1 MFVIIALV
9 CIAADQISKAYI
21 ESRMNF
27 NRFTV
32 IPKILDIAHVRNTG
46 AAFGMLKG
54 KTGLLTVVTCL
65 MIVGLTVYVFVNK
78 KNLSK
83 LEIASLA
90 LICGGGVGNLISR
103 LRFGYVTDF
112 IDIHILPVFNLADIC
127 ITCGCALLVV
137 AVLINDFVKQGIKPP
152 GESDV

>member
-1 MFVIIALV
+1 MFAIIVLA
-9 CIAADQISKAYI
+9 CIAADQLSKAYV

-32 IPKILDIAHVRNTG
+32 LPKILDIAHVRNMG

-54 KTGLLTVVTCL
+54 KTGLLSALTL
-65 MIVGLTVYVFVNK
+65 FMILGLAVYVFVNRK
-78 KNLSK
+78 SMSR
-83 LEIASLA
+83 LEIISLA
-90 LICGGGVGNLISR
+90 LICGGGAGNLISR
-103 LRFGYVTDF
+103 MRFGYVTDF

-127 ITCGCALLVV
+127 ITCGCAVLIA
-137 AVLINDFVKQGIKPP
+137 AVLIKDFAKQGLKPP